1 MEENKTK
8 SPFSNLIQVGVVVKD
23 MEKTIERLIA
33 LGIGPFQPKTLPAGT
48 EEWFRG
54 KPFNGKATIQATMM
68 GGVELE
74 LIQPVSGD
82 SPAQEFMDSKGEGFN
97 HIACVVQD
105 IDRAINELAP
115 KGVEVILRAKR
126 PSGGGVAYLD
136 LGVGGIVV
144 ELVQRGK

>member
-1 MEENKTK
+1 MEEKAK

-23 MEKTIERLIA
+23 MDKTIERLMA
-33 LGIGPFQPKTLPAGT
+33 LGIGPFQPKTLPAGS

-68 GGVELE
+68 GNVELE
-74 LIQPVSGD
+74 LIQPVAGD

-97 HIACVVQD
+97 HIACVVED
-105 IDRAINELAP
+105 IDRALDQLAP
-115 KGVEVILRAKR
+115 QGVEVILRAKM
-126 PSGGGVAYLD
+126 PNGGGVAYLD

-144 ELVQRGK
+144 ELVQRGR